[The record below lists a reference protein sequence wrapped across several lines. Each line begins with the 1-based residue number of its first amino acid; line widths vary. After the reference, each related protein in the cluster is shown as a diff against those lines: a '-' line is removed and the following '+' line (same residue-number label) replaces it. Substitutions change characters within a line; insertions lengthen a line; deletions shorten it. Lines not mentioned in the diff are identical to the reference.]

1 MQNGARL
8 GAVLLS
14 EGRKKV
20 EARGFEPRSET
31 RSTTAS
37 TCVFHRLRSPA
48 AGQWTA
54 HFWTSLLNFC
64 RLPEDA
70 AADYPEFSI
79 PLKPPQEG
87 FSKGRC
93 SNSEELSSQGQVVV
107 GV

>member
-1 MQNGARL
+1 M
-8 GAVLLS
+8 
-14 EGRKKV
+14 

-54 HFWTSLLNFC
+54 HFWTSLLEF
-64 RLPEDA
+64 RQSSEDA
-70 AADYPEFSI
+70 TIDYPEFSI
-79 PLKPPQEG
+79 PLKPPQES

-93 SNSEELSSQGQVVV
+93 SNSEELRSQGQVVV